1 MGLLDFILAVAG
13 LLLWLNWRSARLDL
27 LAVTQPA
34 TLAGTL
40 KRTEPRRLRTWQLAS
55 GTGVLF
61 LLLLRTVL
69 HVLIGA
75 PIGWTPRL
83 NLGLVVLVFRS
94 DRIPSA
100 ALYSVLSFLQ
110 VLVIGYFWLVVLA
123 WLNRRSPDTDP
134 IQKLIRLHLG
144 RLGRLP
150 PAVQLLFPF
159 VVAVLLWLGANPLL
173 VHLGVVARPLSYWVM
188 LEQAALVALGL
199 VLTLKFLL
207 PALLL
212 VHIVTSYVYLGSNPL
227 WDFIS
232 LTARNLLAPLQRLP
246 LQFARVDFAPAV
258 GLVLLLLLLH
268 WLPNAVPWLLSQLL
282 HREVGLWPR

>member
-69 HVLIGA
+69 HVLIGS
-75 PIGWTPRL
+75 PIGWIPRL
-83 NLGLVVLVFRS
+83 HLGLVVLAFRS
-94 DRIPSA
+94 DRIPAA

-110 VLVIGYFWLVVLA
+110 VLIIGYFWLLA
-123 WLNRRSPDTDP
+123 LAFLNRRSPETDP

-144 RLGRLP
+144 RLGRWP
-150 PAVQLLFPF
+150 TAVQLALPF
-159 VVAVLLWLGANPLL
+159 VVVLLLWIGVTPLL
-173 VHLGVVARPLSYWVM
+173 VHLGVVARPHSYWVT
-188 LEQAALVALGL
+188 LEQAALVGVGL
-199 VLTLKFLL
+199 VFTLKFLL

-232 LTARNLLAPLQRLP
+232 LTAQNLLAPLRWMP
-246 LQFARVDFAPAV
+246 LQFARVDFAPVV
-258 GLVLLLLLLH
+258 GLLLLLLVLH
-268 WLPNAVPWLLSQLL
+268 WLPDAVPWLFTHLA
-282 HREVGLWPR
+282 HREVSLWPR